1 MIIMKTIFRF
11 IYDKKDEGIYR
22 KRIIF
27 GINIIT
33 KPNELRLNHIE
44 EKIDNYIKN
53 VENKIDTLE
62 MICINNMDKNKLKI
76 AFNCEILFCGLT
88 NNSN

>member
-1 MIIMKTIFRF
+1 MKSIFKF

-27 GINIIT
+27 SINIIT